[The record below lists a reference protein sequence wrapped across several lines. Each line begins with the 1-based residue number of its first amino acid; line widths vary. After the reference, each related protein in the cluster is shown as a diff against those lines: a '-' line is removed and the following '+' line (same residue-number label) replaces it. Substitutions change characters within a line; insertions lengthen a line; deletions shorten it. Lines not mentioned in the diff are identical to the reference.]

1 MTERLLVTVGPSK
14 GVSLN
19 LEGDEIV
26 IGRDASCQLCL
37 PDATLSRRHAG
48 ISFSASGWIVRD
60 MGSLNGIQV
69 NGVAVSEKLLVD
81 GDRLELGASTL
92 LFRSGVSDEVVADV
106 PGEPTLRLQAPHAL
120 YAGTVT
126 SPGEGRAPR
135 DLAALLAATRRFAEA
150 RTEERL
156 AEILLSTSLQAVQAS
171 AGVVLVAEDGNDLR
185 PVMSLS
191 KEGSHPPVAFSR
203 TAVAMALSQREAL
216 VWNPSSLVPTPISE
230 SLRSVRAGAVAAIP
244 ILGGDMAGGV
254 LYLIK
259 EDPGAH
265 FSELDTQLLFGL
277 CSSAATAFSV
287 VRHVSWLEG
296 ERRRLATLV
305 TEGDEFLGD
314 SPPMKRIRDLVT
326 RAAASD
332 STVLLL
338 GESGTGKE
346 LAAHAVH
353 ARSGRRRGPFVAV
366 NAAALVE
373 TLVESELFGHE
384 KGAFTGAV
392 TRHKGKLEMAHGGTL
407 FLDEIG
413 EMPLSLQSKLLR
425 VLETREFERVG
436 GTVPVKVDV
445 RLVAATNRDLKAEVE
460 VGRFRRDLYYRL
472 SVVSIALPPLRDRRE
487 DIPLLASFFLARHAA
502 KLGRRFDGFSPAA
515 LSRLVSYAW
524 PGNVRELSNA
534 VERAAV
540 LSDGG
545 LIRPEDLPE
554 TLLESGASSE
564 AGEIGPYHEAVNH
577 AKRMAVS
584 GAMAE
589 TKGNVTDAAR
599 RLGLHPNYLH
609 RLLNQLG
616 LRSS

>member
-1 MTERLLVTVGPSK
+1 
-14 GVSLN
+14 
-19 LEGDEIV
+19 
-26 IGRDASCQLCL
+26 
-37 PDATLSRRHAG
+37 
-48 ISFSASGWIVRD
+48 
-60 MGSLNGIQV
+60 
-69 NGVAVSEKLLVD
+69 
-81 GDRLELGASTL
+81 
-92 LFRSGVSDEVVADV
+92 
-106 PGEPTLRLQAPHAL
+106 
-120 YAGTVT
+120 
-126 SPGEGRAPR
+126 
-135 DLAALLAATRRFAEA
+135 
-150 RTEERL
+150 
-156 AEILLSTSLQAVQAS
+156 
-171 AGVVLVAEDGNDLR
+171 
-185 PVMSLS
+185 
-191 KEGSHPPVAFSR
+191 
-203 TAVAMALSQREAL
+203 
-216 VWNPSSLVPTPISE
+216 
-230 SLRSVRAGAVAAIP
+230 
-244 ILGGDMAGGV
+244 MAGGV